1 MSREG
6 AEYALRA
13 RAEERDRISGHLL
26 DLESHTTYQLLKGA
40 PLRGLTQRRWGA
52 GQAAL
57 TALWTLYDA
66 YRGVLR
72 DAEQIR
78 ASRGRLGSE
87 QLAVL
92 TGLLAGPSVVLKA
105 AVKPVEQRSLLP
117 EQDERLSLDEAVA
130 RMDAS
135 FQEVTDVLADI
146 DAVWSAALPRLDAAD
161 ALLREVTALRRELDA
176 PESGGP
182 AQADAPEPA
191 DVAGTPEA
199 AGVAKAPETAGVAGE
214 LRRLRTSVLEDPL
227 GAPPSP
233 QDLDRIDRLLAA
245 HRTDLEEALRARR
258 EYGRR
263 REDLAAALD
272 RVRAAESEARLA
284 HGAVVV
290 KIALPASAVPRSR
303 VDPLSDELA
312 LLDASAD
319 DWLARARRL
328 AALEQAARQ
337 AADQARATAAAM
349 YGLLG
354 RRDELRGRLGACQ
367 AKAVRSGTA
376 EDPEAIRLYER
387 ARLLLWTAPC
397 DLTKAAEAVDLYQ
410 RAIHGGGR

>member
-40 PLRGLTQRRWGA
+40 PLRGLTQRRWAA
-52 GQAAL
+52 GQGAL

-72 DAEQIR
+72 DAEQLR

-87 QLAVL
+87 QLAAL

-135 FQEVTDVLADI
+135 FQEVTDVLADV

-161 ALLREVTALRRELDA
+161 ALLREVIALRRELDA
-176 PESGGP
+176 PDTGGP
-182 AQADAPEPA
+182 ESAAMAVDPGPA
-191 DVAGTPEA
+191 DVAADVAGDLGP
-199 AGVAKAPETAGVAGE
+199 AGVGGE
-214 LRRLRTSVLEDPL
+214 LRRMRASVLEDPL

-233 QDLDRIDRLLAA
+233 QDLDRIDRLLAT
-245 HRTDLEEALRARR
+245 HRADLEEALRARR

-263 REDLAAALD
+263 REELAAALD

-290 KIALPASAVPRSR
+290 KIALPARAVPRSR
-303 VDPLSDELA
+303 VDALSDELA

-328 AALEQAARQ
+328 TALEQAARQ

-367 AKAVRSGTA
+367 AMAVRRGTA
-376 EDPEAIRLYER
+376 EDPEVTRLHER

>member
-13 RAEERDRISGHLL
+13 RADERDRISGHLL
-26 DLESHTTYQLLKGA
+26 DLESHTTYQVLKGA
-40 PLRGLTQRRWGA
+40 PLRGLTQRRWMA

-78 ASRGRLGSE
+78 ASRGRLGSD
-87 QLAVL
+87 QLAAL
-92 TGLLAGPSVVLKA
+92 TELLAGRSVVLKA

-117 EQDERLSLDEAVA
+117 EVDERLTLDEAVT

-135 FQEVTDVLADI
+135 FQEVTDALADI
-146 DAVWSAALPRLDAAD
+146 DAVWSAALPRLDAAG
-161 ALLREVTALRRELDA
+161 ALLREVTTLRRELDA
-176 PESGGP
+176 PEG
-182 AQADAPEPA
+182 AVQADTARADTAP
-191 DVAGTPEA
+191 
-199 AGVAKAPETAGVAGE
+199 AGVAEE
-214 LRRLRTSVLEDPL
+214 LGRMRAAVLEDPL
-227 GAPPSP
+227 GSPPAPH
-233 QDLDRIDRLLAA
+233 DLDRIDRLLAG
-245 HRTDLEEALRARR
+245 HRADLEEALRARR

-290 KIALPASAVPRSR
+290 KIALPPRAAPTSR
-303 VDPLSDELA
+303 VDALRDELA
-312 LLDASAD
+312 ALDASAD
-319 DWLARARRL
+319 DWLVRARRL
-328 AALEQAARQ
+328 TALEQAARQ
-337 AADQARATAAAM
+337 AAEQARATAAAM
-349 YGLLG
+349 YGLVG

-367 AKAVRSGTA
+367 AMAVRRGTA
-376 EDPEAIRLYER
+376 EDPEATRLHER

-397 DLTKAAEAVDLYQ
+397 DLTRAAEAVDLYQ